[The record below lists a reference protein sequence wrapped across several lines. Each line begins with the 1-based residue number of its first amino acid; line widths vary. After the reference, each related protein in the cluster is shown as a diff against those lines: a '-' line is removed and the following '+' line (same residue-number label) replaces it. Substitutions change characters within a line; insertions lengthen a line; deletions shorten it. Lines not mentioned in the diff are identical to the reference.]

1 MNNNKRT
8 KISYIQECKWLVLH
22 PRVQYR
28 LRMKSEDGRYNLLLS
43 YSLMAQNDYNAKEDV
58 NEIYYNS
65 NLNLKILSYLLRMDL
80 NDFATTLFLYL
91 KNPFNYLLID
101 FIRDSSRD
109 IDKKEQEKKN
119 IYMSISR

>member
-1 MNNNKRT
+1 
-8 KISYIQECKWLVLH
+8 
-22 PRVQYR
+22 
-28 LRMKSEDGRYNLLLS
+28 
-43 YSLMAQNDYNAKEDV
+43 MAQNDYNAKEDV